1 MDRLQKKCFIAA
13 TGFHLFLVVILFVGP
28 AFLLSDQK
36 RPDLQMIDV
45 IPYKIIEAPFVGV
58 GAPNVKPPPPSEQQK
73 PAPPVPEAKP
83 APPPPAR
90 DEAPPKPEPKP
101 VTRDRDA
108 IEDEKPTKPRLPN
121 ISKKLVTRPKTGDTA
136 KNTSTSKN
144 TETDTRQNSKEVA
157 ALQSTLR
164 SLKEGLSSA
173 TEVGIVG
180 PGGEAYAGYENVIQS
195 IYQHR
200 YDQELITAG
209 DVGTQVVNVEVTVTV
224 ARAGE
229 VLSARLLKPSG
240 NAAMNRVVQ
249 RVLERVTFIAPFP
262 EGAKDAQRTF
272 NIIFELKPKKVIG

>member
-1 MDRLQKKCFIAA
+1 
-13 TGFHLFLVVILFVGP
+13 
-28 AFLLSDQK
+28 
-36 RPDLQMIDV
+36 
-45 IPYKIIEAPFVGV
+45 
-58 GAPNVKPPPPSEQQK
+58 
-73 PAPPVPEAKP
+73 
-83 APPPPAR
+83 
-90 DEAPPKPEPKP
+90 
-101 VTRDRDA
+101 
-108 IEDEKPTKPRLPN
+108 
-121 ISKKLVTRPKTGDTA
+121 
-136 KNTSTSKN
+136 
-144 TETDTRQNSKEVA
+144 
-157 ALQSTLR
+157 
-164 SLKEGLSSA
+164 
-173 TEVGIVG
+173 
-180 PGGEAYAGYENVIQS
+180 VIQS

>member
-36 RPDLQMIDV
+36 RLDLQMIDV

-164 SLKEGLSSA
+164 SLK
-173 TEVGIVG
+173 
-180 PGGEAYAGYENVIQS
+180 
-195 IYQHR
+195 
-200 YDQELITAG
+200 
-209 DVGTQVVNVEVTVTV
+209 
-224 ARAGE
+224 
-229 VLSARLLKPSG
+229 
-240 NAAMNRVVQ
+240 
-249 RVLERVTFIAPFP
+249 
-262 EGAKDAQRTF
+262 
-272 NIIFELKPKKVIG
+272 